1 MRLSTKTRYGV
12 RAIFDIA
19 YHGQDQ
25 PGVAAQAKDI
35 ARREDIPLRYLEQIF
50 QDLKRAGLVESKRG
64 PRGGYYL
71 KRTAAEITLGD
82 VVRALQGPIEEMFA
96 VEDAASAPASAPAG
110 RGRRGAD
117 EAPGA
122 NAAAAAPGTREAR
135 PRAASAHTVTTALW
149 RELAAHVSSWFDSV
163 SISDLVKRGEDLG
176 LPRAGAGQPMYY
188 I

>member
-19 YHGQDQ
+19 YHSHAQ
-25 PGVAAQAKDI
+25 PPAAAQAKDI
-35 ARREDIPLRYLEQIF
+35 ARRQTIPLRYLEQIF

-71 KRTAAEITLGD
+71 KREPANILLGD

-96 VEDAASAPASAPAG
+96 VEDDTSDTS
-110 RGRRGAD
+110 RGVS
-117 EAPGA
+117 PGQITA
-122 NAAAAAPGTREAR
+122 
-135 PRAASAHTVTTALW
+135 ALW
-149 RELAAHVSSWFDSV
+149 KELAGHVIEWFDG
-163 SISDLVKRGEDLG
+163 ITIQDLVQRGEDLG
-176 LPRAGAGQPMYY
+176 LPRTGAGQPMYF

>member
-19 YHGQDQ
+19 FHGQDQ

-50 QDLKRAGLVESKRG
+50 QDLRRAGLVESKRG

-71 KRTAAEITLGD
+71 KRAPEDITLAD
-82 VVRALQGPIEEMFA
+82 VVRALQGSIEAMFA
-96 VEDAASAPASAPAG
+96 VEGD
-110 RGRRGAD
+110 GAD
-117 EAPGA
+117 S
-122 NAAAAAPGTREAR
+122 AR
-135 PRAASAHTVTTALW
+135 PSEPSSRQVTSAVWSELAKHVTT
-149 RELAAHVSSWFDSV
+149 WFSGV
-163 SISDLVKRGEDLG
+163 TISDLVKRGNELG
-176 LPRAGAGQPMYY
+176 VPRAGAGQPMYF

>member
-12 RAIFDIA
+12 RAMFDIA
-19 YHGQDQ
+19 YHSRDQ

-71 KRTAAEITLGD
+71 KGDAGEITLGHI
-82 VVRALQGPIEEMFA
+82 VRALQGPIVEMFA
-96 VEDAASAPASAPAG
+96 VES
-110 RGRRGAD
+110 D
-117 EAPGA
+117 EATNSGPI
-122 NAAAAAPGTREAR
+122 TSRHLT
-135 PRAASAHTVTTALW
+135 SALW
-149 RELAAHVSSWFDSV
+149 KELADHVASWFDS
-163 SISDLVKRGEDLG
+163 ITLDDLVKRGETLG
-176 LPRAGAGQPMYY
+176 VPRAGEGQPMYF

>member
-71 KRTAAEITLGD
+71 KRSPSEITLGD
-82 VVRALQGPIEEMFA
+82 VVRALQGPIEEMFV
-96 VEDAASAPASAPAG
+96 VEDAGEAH
-110 RGRRGAD
+110 GRRHDDD
-117 EAPGA
+117 EPTARG
-122 NAAAAAPGTREAR
+122 EAR
-135 PRAASAHTVTTALW
+135 ARAITSRTVTTALW
-149 RELAAHVSSWFDSV
+149 RELAAHVSHWFDNV
-163 SISDLVKRGEDLG
+163 SISDLVKRGEELG

>member
-96 VEDAASAPASAPAG
+96 VEDSGSAPASVRTAS
-110 RGRRGAD
+110 RGRRGAE

-122 NAAAAAPGTREAR
+122 IIGAPGAR
-135 PRAASAHTVTTALW
+135 DARSRAASARVVTTALW
-149 RELAAHVSSWFDSV
+149 RELAAHVSHWFDRV

-176 LPRAGAGQPMYY
+176 VPRAGAGQPMYY